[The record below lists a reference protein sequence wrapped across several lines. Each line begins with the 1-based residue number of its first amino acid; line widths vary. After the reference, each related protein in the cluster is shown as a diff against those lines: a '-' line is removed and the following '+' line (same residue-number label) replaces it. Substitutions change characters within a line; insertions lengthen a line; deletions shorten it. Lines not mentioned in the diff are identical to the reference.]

1 MKKGLI
7 LFLAASALSLGACK
21 KKGCMDTSAVNYN
34 AEAKKDNESCQY
46 KPIITLNGA
55 STVTVTLG
63 STYEDAGATAKNK
76 DGSAVTVTANTS
88 AVNTNQT
95 GTYTV
100 TYTATND
107 NGTTTATRTV
117 NVIIGQDNWIGEWI
131 LTHDCSASF
140 PLNSS
145 PSISVGSSNSTITI
159 DGMFSISIPSIPLIL
174 PDGLVIAEDGTANAE
189 VNGSSV
195 TINSQVYDVLGVGS
209 ITYSG
214 TGTMNALG
222 TQFTITYTYN
232 NSLPGIGGSGT
243 CTAVYNKQ

>member
-1 MKKGLI
+1 MKKGLFLI
-7 LFLAASALSLGACK
+7 LVSSALAAGACK
-21 KKGCMDTSAVNYN
+21 KKGCMDTTAVNYN
-34 AEAKKDNESCQY
+34 SEAKKDNASCQY
-46 KPIITLNGA
+46 LPIITLNGA
-55 STVTVTLG
+55 STVSITVG

-76 DGSAVTVTANTS
+76 DGSAVSVSSNVS
-88 AVNTNQT
+88 AVNTAQT

-117 NVIIGQDNWIGEWI
+117 NVVIGQDNWLGNWI
-131 LTHDCSASF
+131 LTHDCAASF
-140 PLNSS
+140 PL
-145 PSISVGSSNSTITI
+145 SNSPTVTVGATTDAITI

-174 PDGLVIAEDGTANAE
+174 PDGLVIAEDGTANAT
-189 VNGSSV
+189 VNGSNII
-195 TINSQVYDVLGVGS
+195 INSQVYDVMGVGS

-222 TQFTITYTYN
+222 TQFTIEFTYN

-243 CTAVYNKQ
+243 CTALYTKQ